1 MEHKLSSND
10 ASSTTASSKI
20 TKLSKGSHSYL
31 RKVSDNI
38 IDRPR
43 KLAKSFRMGRQKST
57 SVDDLVTIEG
67 NVNSTKRFPD
77 FTKVRSLPRDAQPY
91 SQSLYNELIKH
102 DSVTTNESSS
112 PFEDARSSDEE
123 VILASKDRRYSAIH
137 HQYSNLTTEFPE
149 QKESTSELNN
159 IREALA
165 NSKRDV
171 EQLKAHFES
180 FKTEFRDT
188 IDGLKLLIKEDE
200 DRYTKLCYQLHNV
213 TDLHQTQL
221 QYLQSIVEKMEE
233 NTSHRQDS
241 CILDLITEQLKA
253 LETRIL
259 RL

>member
-1 MEHKLSSND
+1 MEQKLNSND
-10 ASSTTASSKI
+10 ANNTIA
-20 TKLSKGSHSYL
+20 LSKRNKTSKGNQSYM

-38 IDRPR
+38 INRPR
-43 KLAKSFRMGRQKST
+43 KFAKSFKMGRQKST
-57 SVDDLVTIEG
+57 SVDDLVTLQG
-67 NVNSTKRFPD
+67 NGDSTKHLPN
-77 FTKVRSLPRDAQPY
+77 FTKAITLPRDAQPY

-102 DSVTTNESSS
+102 DSMTTNESSS

-123 VILASKDRRYSAIH
+123 VILASKDRRHSAIH

-171 EQLKAHFES
+171 EQLKANFES

-221 QYLQSIVEKMEE
+221 QYLQSIVENMEE

-241 CILDLITEQLKA
+241 CILDLITEQLKS

-259 RL
+259 KL

>member
-1 MEHKLSSND
+1 M
-10 ASSTTASSKI
+10 
-20 TKLSKGSHSYL
+20 
-31 RKVSDNI
+31 
-38 IDRPR
+38 
-43 KLAKSFRMGRQKST
+43 
-57 SVDDLVTIEG
+57 
-67 NVNSTKRFPD
+67 
-77 FTKVRSLPRDAQPY
+77 
-91 SQSLYNELIKH
+91 
-102 DSVTTNESSS
+102 TTNESSS

-137 HQYSNLTTEFPE
+137 HEYSNLTTEFPE

-180 FKTEFRDT
+180 FKTEFRDS
-188 IDGLKLLIKEDE
+188 IDSLKLLIKEDE

-213 TDLHQTQL
+213 TNLHQTQL
-221 QYLQSIVEKMEE
+221 QYLQSIVENMEE

-241 CILDLITEQLKA
+241 CILDLITEQLKS

>member
-1 MEHKLSSND
+1 MEQKLNTND
-10 ASSTTASSKI
+10 ANNATA
-20 TKLSKGSHSYL
+20 LSKRNKTSKGNHSYI

-38 IDRPR
+38 INRPR
-43 KLAKSFRMGRQKST
+43 KFAKSFKMGRQKST
-57 SVDDLVTIEG
+57 SVDDLVTLQG
-67 NVNSTKRFPD
+67 NGDSTKHLPN
-77 FTKVRSLPRDAQPY
+77 FTKAITLPRDAQPY

-102 DSVTTNESSS
+102 DSMTTNESSS

-123 VILASKDRRYSAIH
+123 VILASKDRRLSAIH

-171 EQLKAHFES
+171 EQLKENFDS
-180 FKTEFRDT
+180 FKTEFRDS
-188 IDGLKLLIKEDE
+188 IDSLKLLIKEDE

-221 QYLQSIVEKMEE
+221 QYLQSIVENMEE

-241 CILDLITEQLKA
+241 CILDLITEQLKS

-259 RL
+259 KL

>member
-1 MEHKLSSND
+1 MEQKLNSND
-10 ASSTTASSKI
+10 ANNTIA
-20 TKLSKGSHSYL
+20 LSKRNKTSKGNHSYI

-38 IDRPR
+38 INRPR
-43 KLAKSFRMGRQKST
+43 KFAKSFKMGRQKST
-57 SVDDLVTIEG
+57 SVDDLVTFQG
-67 NVNSTKRFPD
+67 NGDSIKHLPN
-77 FTKVRSLPRDAQPY
+77 FTKAITLPRDAQPY
-91 SQSLYNELIKH
+91 SQSLFNELIKH
-102 DSVTTNESSS
+102 DSMTTNESSS

-123 VILASKDRRYSAIH
+123 VILASKDRRLSAIH

-171 EQLKAHFES
+171 EELKSNFES
-180 FKTEFRDT
+180 FKIEFRDS
-188 IDGLKLLIKEDE
+188 IDNLKLLIKEDQE
-200 DRYTKLCYQLHNV
+200 RYTKLCYQLHNV

-221 QYLQSIVEKMEE
+221 QYLQSIVENMEE

-241 CILDLITEQLKA
+241 CILDLITEQLKS

>member
-1 MEHKLSSND
+1 MEQKLNSND
-10 ASSTTASSKI
+10 ANNTIA
-20 TKLSKGSHSYL
+20 LSKRNKTSKGNHSYI

-38 IDRPR
+38 INRPR
-43 KLAKSFRMGRQKST
+43 KFAKSFKMGRQKST
-57 SVDDLVTIEG
+57 SVDDLVTLQG
-67 NVNSTKRFPD
+67 NGDSTKHLPN
-77 FTKVRSLPRDAQPY
+77 FTKAITLPRDAQPY

-102 DSVTTNESSS
+102 DSMTTNESSS

-123 VILASKDRRYSAIH
+123 IILASKDRRYSAIH
-137 HQYSNLTTEFPE
+137 HEYSNLTTEFPE

-171 EQLKAHFES
+171 EQLKANFES

-221 QYLQSIVEKMEE
+221 QYLQSIVENMEE
-233 NTSHRQDS
+233 NTSHKQDS
-241 CILDLITEQLKA
+241 CILDLITEQIKA

>member
-1 MEHKLSSND
+1 MEQKLNSND
-10 ASSTTASSKI
+10 ANNTIA
-20 TKLSKGSHSYL
+20 LSKRNKTSKGNHSYI

-38 IDRPR
+38 INRPR
-43 KLAKSFRMGRQKST
+43 KFAKSFKMGRQKST
-57 SVDDLVTIEG
+57 SVDDLVTLQG
-67 NVNSTKRFPD
+67 NGDSTKHLPN
-77 FTKVRSLPRDAQPY
+77 FTKAITLPRDAQPY

-102 DSVTTNESSS
+102 DSMTTNESSS

-137 HQYSNLTTEFPE
+137 HEYSNLTTEFPE

-171 EQLKAHFES
+171 EQLKANFES

-221 QYLQSIVEKMEE
+221 QYLQSIVENMEE

-241 CILDLITEQLKA
+241 CILDLITEQLKS

-259 RL
+259 KL

>member
-1 MEHKLSSND
+1 MEQKLNSND
-10 ASSTTASSKI
+10 VNNTIA
-20 TKLSKGSHSYL
+20 LSKRHKTSKGNHSYI

-38 IDRPR
+38 INRPR
-43 KLAKSFRMGRQKST
+43 KFAKSFKMGRQKST
-57 SVDDLVTIEG
+57 SVDDLITLQG
-67 NVNSTKRFPD
+67 NEDSTKRLPN
-77 FTKVRSLPRDAQPY
+77 FTKAITLPRDAQPY

-102 DSVTTNESSS
+102 DSMTTNESSS

-123 VILASKDRRYSAIH
+123 VILASKDRRHSAIH

-171 EQLKAHFES
+171 EQLKANFES

-221 QYLQSIVEKMEE
+221 QYLQSIVENMEE

-241 CILDLITEQLKA
+241 CILDLITEQLKS
-253 LETRIL
+253 LDTRIL

>member
-1 MEHKLSSND
+1 MEQKLNSND
-10 ASSTTASSKI
+10 ANNTIA
-20 TKLSKGSHSYL
+20 LSKRNKTSKGNHSYI

-38 IDRPR
+38 INRPR
-43 KLAKSFRMGRQKST
+43 KFAKSFKMGRQKST
-57 SVDDLVTIEG
+57 SVDDLVTLQG
-67 NVNSTKRFPD
+67 NGDSTKHLPN
-77 FTKVRSLPRDAQPY
+77 FTKAITLPRDAQPY

-102 DSVTTNESSS
+102 DSMTTNESSS

-137 HQYSNLTTEFPE
+137 HEYSNLTTEFPE

-171 EQLKAHFES
+171 EQLKANFES

-221 QYLQSIVEKMEE
+221 QYLQSIVENMEE

-241 CILDLITEQLKA
+241 CILDLITEQIKA

>member
-1 MEHKLSSND
+1 MEQKLNSND
-10 ASSTTASSKI
+10 ANNTIA
-20 TKLSKGSHSYL
+20 LSKRNKTSKGNHSYI

-38 IDRPR
+38 INRPR
-43 KLAKSFRMGRQKST
+43 KFAKSFKMGRQKST
-57 SVDDLVTIEG
+57 SVDDLVTLQG
-67 NVNSTKRFPD
+67 NGDDTKRLPN
-77 FTKVRSLPRDAQPY
+77 FTKAITLPRDAQPY

-102 DSVTTNESSS
+102 DSMTTNESSS

-137 HQYSNLTTEFPE
+137 HEYSNLTTEFPE

-221 QYLQSIVEKMEE
+221 QYLQSIVENMEE

-241 CILDLITEQLKA
+241 CILDLITEQLKS

-259 RL
+259 KL

>member
-1 MEHKLSSND
+1 MEQKLNSND
-10 ASSTTASSKI
+10 ANNTIA
-20 TKLSKGSHSYL
+20 LSKRNKTSKGNHSYI

-38 IDRPR
+38 INRPR
-43 KLAKSFRMGRQKST
+43 KFAKSFKMGRQKST
-57 SVDDLVTIEG
+57 SVDDLVTLQG
-67 NVNSTKRFPD
+67 NGDSTKHLPN
-77 FTKVRSLPRDAQPY
+77 FTKAITLPRDAQPY
-91 SQSLYNELIKH
+91 SQSLFNELIKH
-102 DSVTTNESSS
+102 DSMTTNESSS

-123 VILASKDRRYSAIH
+123 VILASKDRRLSAIH

-171 EQLKAHFES
+171 EQLKANFES

-221 QYLQSIVEKMEE
+221 QYLQSIVENMEE

-241 CILDLITEQLKA
+241 CILDLITEQLKS

-259 RL
+259 KL

>member
-1 MEHKLSSND
+1 MEQKLNSND
-10 ASSTTASSKI
+10 ANNTIA
-20 TKLSKGSHSYL
+20 LSKRNKTSKGNQSYM

-38 IDRPR
+38 INRPR
-43 KLAKSFRMGRQKST
+43 KFAKPFKMGRQKST
-57 SVDDLVTIEG
+57 SVDDLVTLQG
-67 NVNSTKRFPD
+67 NADDTKRLPN
-77 FTKVRSLPRDAQPY
+77 FTKAITLPRDAQPY

-102 DSVTTNESSS
+102 DSMTTNESSS

-137 HQYSNLTTEFPE
+137 HEYSNLTTEFPE

-171 EQLKAHFES
+171 EQLKANFES

-213 TDLHQTQL
+213 TNLHQTQL
-221 QYLQSIVEKMEE
+221 QYLQSIVENMEE

-241 CILDLITEQLKA
+241 CILDLITEQIKA